1 MIKYV
6 AFLRGIN
13 VGGRIIKMADL
24 KVCFEK
30 MDLNNVATLLNS
42 GNVVFESDL
51 KAPELKTKIEDGLTN
66 TFNYPAK
73 VWVLSIDEI
82 QKIVDA
88 NPFKNAPEDYHQYV
102 IFFENGLEKDFAKET
117 ADLEDEKVE
126 AGSGVAYWKVQKG
139 KTLQSSRGKL
149 LAKAKY
155 KNFNTNRNINT
166 LQRILQK

>member
-1 MIKYV
+1 
-6 AFLRGIN
+6 
-13 VGGRIIKMADL
+13 
-24 KVCFEK
+24 
-30 MDLNNVATLLNS
+30 
-42 GNVVFESDL
+42 
-51 KAPELKTKIEDGLTN
+51 
-66 TFNYPAK
+66 
-73 VWVLSIDEI
+73 
-82 QKIVDA
+82 
-88 NPFKNAPEDYHQYV
+88 V

>member
-51 KAPELKTKIEDGLTN
+51 KAPELKTKSMG
-66 TFNYPAK
+66 F
-73 VWVLSIDEI
+73 
-82 QKIVDA
+82 
-88 NPFKNAPEDYHQYV
+88 
-102 IFFENGLEKDFAKET
+102 
-117 ADLEDEKVE
+117 
-126 AGSGVAYWKVQKG
+126 
-139 KTLQSSRGKL
+139 
-149 LAKAKY
+149 
-155 KNFNTNRNINT
+155 IN
-166 LQRILQK
+166 